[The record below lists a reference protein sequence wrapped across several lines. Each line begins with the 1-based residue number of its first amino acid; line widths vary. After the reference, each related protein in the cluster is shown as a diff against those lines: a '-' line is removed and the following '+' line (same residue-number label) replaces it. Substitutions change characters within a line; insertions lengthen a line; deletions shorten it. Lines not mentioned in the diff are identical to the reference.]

1 MPQTLTFGLF
11 SLNSGACSYPATAAR
26 VAQAAEATGF
36 DSLWAGEHVVLPDP
50 RVPPS
55 PLAPEERILDPIVT
69 LTFLAAQTKRV
80 LLGTGIIILPQRNPL
95 VLAKELASLD
105 ELSEGRL
112 LFGVGV
118 GYLEPEFR
126 ALGIPFADR
135 GARSE
140 EYLAAM
146 RAIWREPKPAYHGQ
160 FVSFANVQAHP
171 QRNIRIVMGGHSPAA
186 YRRAVEYAVG
196 WYGFA
201 LDLEGTA
208 PALQGLRE
216 AAERYRRPAELGQL
230 EISVTPRG
238 PVNRQTVEQ
247 FAALGVHR
255 LILAPPPHAS
265 ASELEAFVENIG
277 TMLIGQI

>member
-1 MPQTLTFGLF
+1 
-11 SLNSGACSYPATAAR
+11 
-26 VAQAAEATGF
+26 
-36 DSLWAGEHVVLPDP
+36 
-50 RVPPS
+50 
-55 PLAPEERILDPIVT
+55 
-69 LTFLAAQTKRV
+69 
-80 LLGTGIIILPQRNPL
+80 
-95 VLAKELASLD
+95 
-105 ELSEGRL
+105 
-112 LFGVGV
+112 
-118 GYLEPEFR
+118 
-126 ALGIPFADR
+126 
-135 GARSE
+135 
-140 EYLAAM
+140 M

-171 QRNIRIVMGGHSPAA
+171 QGNIRIVMGGRSPAA

-208 PALQGLRE
+208 RALQGLRE

-238 PVNRQTVEQ
+238 SVNQQTAEQ

-265 ASELEAFVENIG
+265 ATELEAFVENVG
-277 TMLIGQI
+277 TTLIGHI

>member
-1 MPQTLTFGLF
+1 MPDTLTFGLF
-11 SLNSGACSYPATAAR
+11 SHNMGACSYPATAAR
-26 VAQAAEATGF
+26 IARIAENVGF

-50 RVPPS
+50 QVPPS
-55 PLAPEERILDPIVT
+55 PLAPEDRILDPIIT

-105 ELSEGRL
+105 ELSGGRL

-126 ALGIPFADR
+126 ALGVPFEDR
-135 GARSE
+135 GARTE

-146 RAIWREPKPAYHGQ
+146 RAIWREHKPSYHGR

-171 QRNIRIVMGGHSPAA
+171 QRNIPIVMGGHSPEA

-208 PALQGLRE
+208 RALEGLRE
-216 AAERYRRPAELGQL
+216 AAQRYQRPAELGRL

-238 PVNRQTVEQ
+238 PVNRERAEQ
-247 FAALGVHR
+247 FASLGVHR
-255 LILAPPPHAS
+255 LILQFPPHAT
-265 ASELEAFVENIG
+265 ASEVAAFVERAG
-277 TMLIGQI
+277 EMLIGQV

>member
-1 MPQTLTFGLF
+1 MHQWSVTP
-11 SLNSGACSYPATAAR
+11 
-26 VAQAAEATGF
+26 EAT
-36 DSLWAGEHVVLPDP
+36 LY
-50 RVPPS
+50 S
-55 PLAPEERILDPIVT
+55 PGR
-69 LTFLAAQTKRV
+69 
-80 LLGTGIIILPQRNPL
+80 
-95 VLAKELASLD
+95 AKELASLD
-105 ELSEGRL
+105 ELSAGRL

-146 RAIWREPKPAYHGQ
+146 HAIWREPKPAYHGQ

-171 QRNIRIVMGGHSPAA
+171 QGNIRIVMGGRSPAA

-208 PALQGLRE
+208 RALQGLRE

-238 PVNRQTVEQ
+238 PVNRQTAEQ
-247 FAALGVHR
+247 FATL
-255 LILAPPPHAS
+255 L
-265 ASELEAFVENIG
+265 FTN
-277 TMLIGQI
+277 